1 MLFSYDRACFEVSE
15 GGFGLKIGAFLTEIR
30 PGFFLHKWPP
40 LLQKMQLDVD
50 VSPPAISLL
59 VDMNPKC

>member
-1 MLFSYDRACFEVSE
+1 MCIENYLKNIDLFQTMAKML
-15 GGFGLKIGAFLTEIR
+15 LKR
-30 PGFFLHKWPP
+30 
-40 LLQKMQLDVD
+40 QMQLDVD

>member
-1 MLFSYDRACFEVSE
+1 MAHLPCVKFYPVMYESWNWNLNANENTMYTRKA
-15 GGFGLKIGAFLTEIR
+15 GRKICYRKT
-30 PGFFLHKWPP
+30 
-40 LLQKMQLDVD
+40 KMQLDVD